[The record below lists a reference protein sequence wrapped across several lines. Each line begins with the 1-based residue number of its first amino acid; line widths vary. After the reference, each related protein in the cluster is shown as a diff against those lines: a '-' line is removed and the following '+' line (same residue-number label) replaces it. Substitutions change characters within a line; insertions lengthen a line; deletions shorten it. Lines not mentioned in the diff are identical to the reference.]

1 MFVLLAQLLKH
12 FLVLL
17 TNLLTLLTRMLAL
30 LIRMLVLLTG
40 LLTLLTRQHD
50 WLEVEACE
58 AASLFT
64 AGHHAEE
71 RVVRELA
78 RPSNHDNMCDV
89 IAPAFY
95 STS

>member
-1 MFVLLAQLLKH
+1 MCACVGNIDVCVICTLKR

-17 TNLLTLLTRMLAL
+17 THLLTLLTRMPAL
-30 LIRMLVLLTG
+30 LTQP
-40 LLTLLTRQHD
+40 LTLLTRQHD

-78 RPSNHDNMCDV
+78 RPSNHDNM
-89 IAPAFY
+89 
-95 STS
+95 

>member
-1 MFVLLAQLLKH
+1 M
-12 FLVLL
+12 L
-17 TNLLTLLTRMLAL
+17 THLLTLLTRMPAL
-30 LIRMLVLLTG
+30 LTQP
-40 LLTLLTRQHD
+40 LTLLTRQHD